1 MVRDPST
8 GKYRRVRLFVLTLS
22 DIGNDI
28 SHNGANG
35 VNVREFSVAQISDN
49 TLNVNG
55 ANGILAAQGSGVLLG
70 AGNTI
75 FTRPNA
81 TITNHAALGIRCKV
95 AGYVDGRVGTLNR
108 DGGSESYVEGCV
120 PSLIR

>member
-95 AGYVDGRVGTLNR
+95 AGYVDGRVGTSIAMVDPR
-108 DGGSESYVEGCV
+108 VMWRAV
-120 PSLIR
+120 FPV